1 MPVTS
6 PLPAVRQTVTERV
19 CSSPV
24 LGVAV
29 SRLPPVFFEPVKRH
43 RGAGTH
49 TRAHTS
55 TPVLRLLSTEPGP
68 RIRSSRGRAGV
79 LVGLDGC
86 EVRLF
91 VIRVPVCARV
101 SPFVSRLPPVSFY
114 RSLPPVS
121 FYRSPVQL
129 PNAEMRNWKFHKT
142 MAW

>member
-114 RSLPPVS
+114 RS
-121 FYRSPVQL
+121 PVQL